1 MVHDCSISK
10 RYVCNKL
17 KLTFL
22 VWNELQTESEAVSFR
37 FTSPAT
43 GNLSTRFAP
52 VDRLQMFP
60 VRWWNKSAGAAAL
73 KMLSLPL
80 TEEGLCR
87 VPLTDWT
94 GERETHTHTHRNTCQ
109 RGCPVVRAK
118 ESKRNGQNK
127 VGANMRLPAAGNRPP
142 NAACV
147 IWMRSSR
154 SSRDSPFLVPLF
166 AVF

>member
-1 MVHDCSISK
+1 MIVLFKNKK
-10 RYVCNKL
+10 RFVCNKL

-87 VPLTDWT
+87 VPLST
-94 GERETHTHTHRNTCQ
+94 GLERETHTHAHTQKHVPK
-109 RGCPVVRAK
+109 G
-118 ESKRNGQNK
+118 
-127 VGANMRLPAAGNRPP
+127 LP
-142 NAACV
+142 C
-147 IWMRSSR
+147 RSSQGKQAQR
-154 SSRDSPFLVPLF
+154 TEQSGCKYASTGCRQPAS
-166 AVF
+166 